1 VALSFEEEKFT
12 EVLVD
17 GDEDA
22 SFCCRLPQERFISR
36 IFIQFARIQDFV
48 TLFAKPLGH
57 PPACASIDEEPQRL
71 ATRTASRDSSATT
84 A

>member
-1 VALSFEEEKFT
+1 MAFSLEEEEFA

-22 SFCCRLPQERFISR
+22 FFFCRLPQERFISQVL
-36 IFIQFARIQDFV
+36 IELARVQNIM